1 MLEYLHIIII
11 WFNNLVIGYYV
22 FANILYLVLFSAAVW
37 GILRHLM
44 RLDYGNYQE
53 SINPAIAP
61 PVSVIISAYNEEANI
76 VESVRSLLR
85 QNYHDFEVLVIN
97 DGSTDSTLKR
107 LIDSFSLSRSD
118 LVYRDII
125 ETAPV
130 RGFYINPEKPNLIIV
145 DTVHSGKPDSLN
157 VGINVS
163 HTPYFC
169 TVDADTVLE
178 QHAIL
183 SLMRPI
189 IEKPELI
196 KATGGIVRVVNGS
209 TVENGRLL
217 KVGLPND
224 SLSRLQV
231 VEYIRSFLF
240 GRAGMSALNSLVI
253 ISGTFSMFHKKTVQ
267 AVGGY
272 IQAIVT
278 EDMELVLRIH
288 KHMLDTGQK
297 YSINFIPDPI
307 CWTEAPKELRNLARQ
322 RRRWHTGLAE
332 TLYAYRSMFL
342 RPRYGRIGLFA
353 LPYQLLI
360 ELFGPAIEI
369 FGYVIVTTSFLAG
382 VIDLEF
388 LMLFLT
394 LSVLLG
400 IFFSTGA
407 ILLEEITYRRYPK
420 LKSVLLLLFYGV
432 IENFGYRQ
440 IISLWRTQALINAL
454 FKRKKGW
461 EHVTKHGF
469 KTKEEKT
476 EADATIEATKG

>member
-1 MLEYLHIIII
+1 MLEYLRISII
-11 WFNNLVIGYYV
+11 WFNNLVLGYYV
-22 FANILYLVLFSAAVW
+22 LANILYLILFTAAVW
-37 GILRHLM
+37 GILKHLM
-44 RLDYGNYQE
+44 RVDYGAYQE
-53 SINPAIAP
+53 SINPAMAP
-61 PVSVIISAYNEEANI
+61 PVSVIIAAFNEEACI
-76 VESVRSLLR
+76 VDSVRSLLR
-85 QNYHDFEVLVIN
+85 QNYHEYEVLVIN

-107 LIDSFSLSRSD
+107 LIDGFSLRRTD
-118 LVYRDII
+118 TVYRDIL

-130 RGFYINPEKPNLIIV
+130 RGFYMNPDMPNLIIV

-163 HTPYFC
+163 RAPYFC
-169 TVDADTVLE
+169 SVDADTVLE
-178 QHAIL
+178 TDAIL

-209 TVENGRLL
+209 TVENGRLV
-217 KVGLPND
+217 KVVLPSD
-224 SLSRLQV
+224 SLSRLQI

-267 AVGGY
+267 SVGGY
-272 IQAIVT
+272 FHNTVT

-288 KHMLDTGQK
+288 KKMLDTGQK

-307 CWTEAPKELRNLARQ
+307 CWTEAPRELSELAKQ

-332 TLYAYRSMFL
+332 TLYAYRGMFL
-342 RPRYGRIGLFA
+342 RPRYGRIGFFA

-360 ELFGPAIEI
+360 ELFGPVIEI
-369 FGYVIVTTSFLAG
+369 LGYGVVTASFFAG

-394 LSVLLG
+394 LAVLLG
-400 IFFSTGA
+400 VFFSTGA
-407 ILLEEITYRRYPK
+407 ILLEEITYKRYPK
-420 LKSVLLLLFYGV
+420 IKNLLLLLFYGV
-432 IENFGYRQ
+432 AENFGYRQ
-440 IISLWRTQALINAL
+440 IISLWRTQALLNAL
-454 FKRKKGW
+454 FRRKKGW
-461 EHVTKHGF
+461 EHIAKHGF
-469 KTKEEKT
+469 KTKD
-476 EADATIEATKG
+476 DAVAETEATKS

>member
-1 MLEYLHIIII
+1 MLQYLNITIV

-22 FANILYLVLFSAAVW
+22 IANILYLVLFSAAVW
-37 GILRHLM
+37 GIIKHLL
-44 RLDYGNYQE
+44 RLDYGTYQE
-53 SINPAIAP
+53 SINPAISP

-85 QNYHDFEVLVIN
+85 QNYHEYEVLVVN

-107 LIDSFSLSRSD
+107 LIDGFSLRRAD
-118 LVYRDII
+118 LVYRDIL

-130 RGFYINPEKPNLIIV
+130 RGFYVNPEKPNLIII

-157 VGINVS
+157 VGVNVS
-163 HTPYFC
+163 HSPYFC
-169 TVDADTVLE
+169 SVDADTVLE

-189 IEKPELI
+189 IEKPDLI

-209 TVENGRLL
+209 TVENGKLI
-217 KVGLPND
+217 KVGLPGD
-224 SLSRLQV
+224 SLSRLQI
-231 VEYIRSFLF
+231 VEYMRSFLF

-272 IQAIVT
+272 SQSTVT
-278 EDMELVLRIH
+278 EDMELVIRIH
-288 KHMLDTGQK
+288 KHMLNTGQK

-307 CWTEAPKELRNLARQ
+307 CWTETPKDLKNLAKQ

-332 TLYAYRSMFL
+332 TLYEYRSMLL

-369 FGYVIVTTSFLAG
+369 MGYGIVITSFLAG

-400 IFFSTGA
+400 VFFSTGA
-407 ILLEEITYRRYPK
+407 ILLEEITYKRYPK
-420 LKSVLLLLFYGV
+420 IRSLLVLLFYGV

-440 IISLWRTQALINAL
+440 ITSLWRTQALINAL
-454 FKRKKGW
+454 LRRKKGW

-469 KTKEEKT
+469 ITKEEKSEV
-476 EADATIEATKG
+476 EAAKV